1 MQFELQAISAWR
13 LQAVKPLSHIPFE
26 IPVAKGLL
34 NLLDPSEN
42 GILGFQPNQLQ
53 AIFLKAVTEEKTCSF
68 ASLRQIAVYV
78 LQYWGTARFAEVQ
91 DLKLENLVNRGSHF
105 ELAIYKARGN
115 KPKVREIFPIYPTS
129 AEYPNTF
136 CPMSI
141 LSTYCT
147 AHKSLKCLQV

>member
-13 LQAVKPLSHIPFE
+13 LQADKPLSHIPFE

-78 LQYWGTARFAEVQ
+78 LQY
-91 DLKLENLVNRGSHF
+91 
-105 ELAIYKARGN
+105 
-115 KPKVREIFPIYPTS
+115 
-129 AEYPNTF
+129 
-136 CPMSI
+136 
-141 LSTYCT
+141 
-147 AHKSLKCLQV
+147 